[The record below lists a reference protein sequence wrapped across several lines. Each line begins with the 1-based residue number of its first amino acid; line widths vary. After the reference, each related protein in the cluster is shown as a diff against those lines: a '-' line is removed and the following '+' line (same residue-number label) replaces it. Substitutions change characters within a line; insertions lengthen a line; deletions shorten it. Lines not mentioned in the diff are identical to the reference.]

1 MISTLENIK
10 FQNIKMGQLTKEFK
24 HVDYLWNESKAA
36 ELAGDEIALFIYR
49 SNLLGADLRI
59 TNYGGGNTSVKLML
73 QDPLT
78 KNDAEIMYVKGSGGD
93 IGTLTK
99 AGCAGLYVDK
109 LRVLKNV
116 YLGLEFEDEMVA
128 LFNHCIYDLDSKAP
142 SIDTPLHALLPYKHI
157 DHLHP
162 DAAIAIAAS
171 KDGEVIM
178 KEIYGNDFA
187 WIPWQK
193 PGFDLSLKLE
203 AAILKNPNM
212 KGLYLGGHGL
222 FTWGD
227 TSYECYINSLE
238 AIEKASEYLEANFG
252 KKAPVFGGQRI
263 ESLSENQRAEQASKI
278 APILRGLC
286 SSNQLMVG
294 HFSDDERILEFANS
308 IDIDKLA
315 PLGTS
320 CPDHFLRTKICP
332 LVLDLDNDTDLSD
345 AIVIKE
351 KIEQQWIE
359 YRKNYDKYYNDCKR
373 ENSPAIRDNNPVI
386 IIWPGVGMFSFAKN
400 KQTTRVANEF
410 YLNAINVMK
419 GAEAVSEYVA
429 LPLQE
434 AFDIEYWL
442 LEEAKLQ
449 RMPKEKSLSRKVA
462 LITGSGGGIGL
473 EIAKKFA
480 ESGACVVITDVN
492 EDRVQEAHKT
502 FDKDTAEWAKMDVT
516 TQESVEFA
524 FKKASL
530 AFGGVDIIVN
540 NAGIAISK
548 SIEATSEEEWDLLQ
562 NIMVKGSFLT
572 AKVGIEILR
581 KQNLGG
587 DIVNIASKN
596 ALVSGPNNLGYG
608 TAKAAQAH
616 MTRLMAAELGKD
628 GVRVNTVNPDAVI
641 KGSNI
646 WEGGWA
652 EGRAKAYGI
661 SVEELPAHY
670 AKRTLLNA
678 ILEREDIAKAVL
690 AFVDGSL
697 SKSTGNIINV
707 DGGVAAA
714 FVR

>member
-1 MISTLENIK
+1 METATQTYK
-10 FQNIKMGQLTKEFK
+10 Y
-24 HVDYLWNESKAA
+24 VDYLWDDQKAGG
-36 ELAGDEIALFIYR
+36 LGDNQVALLLYR
-49 SNLLGADLRI
+49 SNILGSDLRI
-59 TNYGGGNTSVKLML
+59 TNYGGGNTSCKTMEK
-73 QDPLT
+73 DPLT
-78 KNDAEIMYVKGSGGD
+78 GQEVEIMYVKGSGGD

-99 AGCAGLYVDK
+99 SGLAGLYVDK
-109 LRVLKNV
+109 LRALKNV
-116 YLGLEFEDEMVA
+116 YRGLEFEDEMVE
-128 LFNHCIYDLDSKAP
+128 LFNHCIYDLNSKAP
-142 SIDTPLHALLPYKHI
+142 SIDTPLHAMLPYKHI

-171 KDGEVIM
+171 KEGEAIM
-178 KEIYGNDFA
+178 KEIYGDDFA

-203 AAILKNPNM
+203 AAIKDNPNL

-222 FTWGD
+222 FTWAD
-227 TSYECYINSLE
+227 DAYECYVNSLDT
-238 AIEKASEYLEANFG
+238 IEKASAYLNSHYG
-252 KKAPVFGGQRI
+252 KERPVFGGSRV
-263 ESLSENQRAEQASKI
+263 ESLSKKNRQQQASKI
-278 APILRGLC
+278 APVLRGLC

-308 IDIDKLA
+308 VDIDKLA

-320 CPDHFLRTKICP
+320 CPDHFLRTKIRP
-332 LVLDLDNDTDLSD
+332 LVLKLPKDADLSD
-345 AIVIKE
+345 AAAIKST
-351 KIEQQWIE
+351 IEHQWVD
-359 YRKNYDKYYNDCKR
+359 YRNYYNEYYENCKR
-373 ENSPAIRDNNPVI
+373 DNSPAVRDNNPVI

-400 KQTTRVANEF
+400 KQTARVANEF

-473 EIAKKFA
+473 EIAKLMV
-480 ESGACVVITDVN
+480 ENGACVVITDIE
-492 EDRVQEAHKT
+492 EDRLKEASEG
-502 FDKDTAEWAKMDVT
+502 FARDTSAYAVMDVT
-516 TQESVEFA
+516 SADSVEAA
-524 FKKASL
+524 FDQAAL
-530 AFGGVDIIVN
+530 EFGGLDIIVN
-540 NAGIAISK
+540 NAGIATSK
-548 SIEATSEEEWDLLQ
+548 SLTDTTEQDWDLLQ
-562 NIMVKGSFLT
+562 DILVKGTFLT
-572 AKVGIEILR
+572 AKAGVEVLR
-581 KQNLGG
+581 KQGLGG
-587 DIVNIASKN
+587 DIVNVASKN

-608 TAKAAQAH
+608 AAKASQTH
-616 MTRLMAAELGKD
+616 MTRLLAAELGKD
-628 GVRVNTVNPDAVI
+628 GIRVNTVNPDAVI

-646 WEGGWA
+646 WNSGWA

-661 SVEELPAHY
+661 SVDELPAHY

-690 AFVDGSL
+690 VFVDGSL

-707 DGGVAAA
+707 DGGVPAA

>member
-1 MISTLENIK
+1 ME
-10 FQNIKMGQLTKEFK
+10 QLTKTFK
-24 HVDYLWNESKAA
+24 YVDYLWDEAKAA
-36 ELAGDEIALFIYR
+36 SMEGDEVALLLYR
-49 SNLLGADLRI
+49 SNILGADLRI
-59 TNYGGGNTSVKLML
+59 TNYGGGNTSCKTIEK
-73 QDPLT
+73 DPLT
-78 KNDAEIMYVKGSGGD
+78 GEDTEIMFVKGSGGD
-93 IGTLTK
+93 IGTLK
-99 AGCAGLYVDK
+99 RNGLAGLYVDK
-109 LRVLKNV
+109 LRVLKSV
-116 YLGLEFEDEMVA
+116 YRGLKHEDEMVA

-171 KDGEVIM
+171 KEGEKIM
-178 KEIYGNDFA
+178 KEIYGEDFA

-203 AAILKNPNM
+203 AAIIENPNL

-227 TSYECYINSLE
+227 NAYECYINSLE
-238 AIEKASEYLEANFG
+238 AIEKASAYLNDNFG
-252 KKAPVFGGQRI
+252 KKGPVFGGQRT
-263 ESLSENQRAEQASKI
+263 ESLPPERRKQQAGAI
-278 APILRGLC
+278 APVLRGLC

-308 IDIDKLA
+308 VDIDKLA

-332 LVLDLDNDTDLSD
+332 LVLDLEKDADLSD
-345 AIVIKE
+345 PAATKE
-351 KIEQQWIE
+351 KIQHQWEE
-359 YRKNYDKYYNDCKR
+359 YRENYNNYYEQCKR
-373 ENSPAIRDNNPVI
+373 DNSPAIRDNNPVI

-400 KQTTRVANEF
+400 KQTARVANEF

-449 RMPKEKSLSRKVA
+449 RMPKEKSLSRKIA

-480 ESGACVVITDVN
+480 ENGACVIISDIDEERVKTAHATFGRDV
-492 EDRVQEAHKT
+492 
-502 FDKDTAEWAKMDVT
+502 AEWVTMDVT
-516 TQESVEFA
+516 SQESVVAA
-524 FKKASL
+524 FEKAAL

-548 SIEATSEEEWDLLQ
+548 SIENTSEEDWDLLQ
-562 NIMVKGSFLT
+562 NIMVKGSFLAAKAGT
-572 AKVGIEILR
+572 AILR
-581 KQNLGG
+581 KQGLGG
-587 DIVNIASKN
+587 DIVNIVSKN

-608 TAKAAQAH
+608 AAKAAQAH

-628 GVRVNTVNPDAVI
+628 GIRVNTVNPDAVI

-652 EGRAKAYGI
+652 AGRAKAYGI
-661 SVEELPAHY
+661 TVDELPAHY

-678 ILEREDIAKAVL
+678 ILEREDIAKAAL

>member
-1 MISTLENIK
+1 MKE
-10 FQNIKMGQLTKEFK
+10 LTTTFK
-24 HVDYLWNESKAA
+24 HVDYLWDDSKAA

-49 SNLLGADLRI
+49 SNILGADLRI

-78 KNDAEIMYVKGSGGD
+78 KQDAEIMYVKGSGGD

-99 AGCAGLYVDK
+99 GGCAGLYVDK
-109 LRVLKNV
+109 LRALKNV
-116 YLGLEFEDEMVA
+116 YRGLEFEDEMVA

-171 KDGEVIM
+171 KEGEAIM
-178 KEIYGNDFA
+178 KEIYGDDFA

-203 AAILKNPNM
+203 AAITANPNM

-222 FTWGD
+222 FTWGE
-227 TSYECYINSLE
+227 TSYECYVNSLI
-238 AIEKASEYLEANFG
+238 AIEKASQYLEANYG

-263 ESLSENQRAEQASKI
+263 ESLPAEQRTEQASLI

-308 IDIDKLA
+308 VDIDKLA

-332 LVLDLDNDTDLSD
+332 LVLDLEKDADLTDAN
-345 AIVIKE
+345 AIKA
-351 KIEQQWIE
+351 KIEHQWVE
-359 YRKNYDKYYNDCKR
+359 YRENYNKYYNDCKR
-373 ENSPAIRDNNPVI
+373 DNSPAIRDNNPVI

-462 LITGSGGGIGL
+462 LVTGSGGGIGL
-473 EIAKKFA
+473 EIAKKFV
-480 ESGACVVITDVN
+480 ENGACVIIADIN
-492 EDRVQEAHKT
+492 EDRVKEAHGT
-502 FDKDTAEWAKMDVT
+502 FGKDTADWAVMDVT
-516 TQESVEFA
+516 SESSVEAA
-524 FKKASL
+524 FKKVAL

-548 SIEATSEEEWDLLQ
+548 SIESTSEEEWDLLQ

-572 AKVGIEILR
+572 AKAGIEVLR
-581 KQNLGG
+581 KQGLGG
-587 DIVNIASKN
+587 DIVNIVSKN

-652 EGRAKAYGI
+652 AGRAKAYGI

-678 ILEREDIAKAVL
+678 ILEREDIAKAAL
-690 AFVDGSL
+690 AFVDGSF

>member
-1 MISTLENIK
+1 MNT
-10 FQNIKMGQLTKEFK
+10 TKRQYRY
-24 HVDYLWNESKAA
+24 VDYLWDHQKAA
-36 ELAGDEIALFIYR
+36 ALRDDQVALLLYR
-49 SNLLGADLRI
+49 SNILGSDLRI
-59 TNYGGGNTSVKLML
+59 TNYGGGNTSCKTIEK
-73 QDPLT
+73 DPLSG
-78 KNDAEIMYVKGSGGD
+78 NDVEVMYVKGSGGD

-99 AGCAGLYVDK
+99 AGLAGLYVDK
-109 LRVLKNV
+109 LRALKNV
-116 YLGLEFEDEMVA
+116 YRGLEFEDEMVE
-128 LFNHCIYDLDSKAP
+128 LFNHCIYDLNSKSP
-142 SIDTPLHALLPYKHI
+142 SIDTPLHAMLPYKHI

-178 KEIYGNDFA
+178 KEIYGDDFV

-203 AAILKNPNM
+203 EAINKNPNV

-222 FTWGD
+222 FTWAD
-227 TSYECYINSLE
+227 DAYECYVNSLE
-238 AIEKASEYLEANFG
+238 TIEKASEYLNDHYG
-252 KKAPVFGGQRI
+252 KNRPVFGGSRV
-263 ESLSENQRAEQASKI
+263 ESLDKEKRQEQAAKL

-294 HFSDDERILEFANS
+294 HFSDDDRVLEFANS

-320 CPDHFLRTKICP
+320 CPDHFLRTKIRP
-332 LVLDLDNDTDLSD
+332 LVLELPKDADLND
-345 AIVIKE
+345 AEVIKTN
-351 KIEQQWIE
+351 IENQWID
-359 YRKNYDKYYNDCKR
+359 YRNYYNEYYESCKR

-400 KQTTRVANEF
+400 KQTARVANEF

-473 EIAKKFA
+473 EIAKLMV
-480 ESGACVVITDVN
+480 ENGACVVVTDIDEN
-492 EDRVQEAHKT
+492 RLKNASDDFAR
-502 FDKDTAEWAKMDVT
+502 DTCTYAVMDVRSST
-516 TQESVEFA
+516 SVERA
-524 FKKASL
+524 FEKAAL
-530 AFGGVDIIVN
+530 EFGGVDIIVN
-540 NAGIAISK
+540 NAGIATSK
-548 SIEATSEEEWDLLQ
+548 SLEDTTEEDWDLLQ
-562 NIMVKGSFLT
+562 DILVKGTFLT
-572 AKVGIEILR
+572 AKAGVKVLR
-581 KQNLGG
+581 KQGLGG
-587 DIVNIASKN
+587 DIVNIVSKN

-608 TAKAAQAH
+608 SAKASQTH
-616 MTRLMAAELGKD
+616 MTRLLAAELGEY
-628 GVRVNTVNPDAVI
+628 GIRVNTVNPDAVI

-646 WEGGWA
+646 WNNGWA

-661 SVEELPAHY
+661 TVDELPAHY

-678 ILEREDIAKAVL
+678 ILERKDIAKAVL
-690 AFVDGSL
+690 VFVDGSL

-707 DGGVAAA
+707 DGGIAAA